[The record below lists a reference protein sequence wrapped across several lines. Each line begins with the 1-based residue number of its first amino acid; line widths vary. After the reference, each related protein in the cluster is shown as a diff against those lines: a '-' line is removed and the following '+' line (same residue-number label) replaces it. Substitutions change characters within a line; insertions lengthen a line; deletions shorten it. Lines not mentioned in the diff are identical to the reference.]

1 MKDIKNYNYEKI
13 IYSLLMCMGLSN
25 IVSAQQ
31 NPSFTLLREKDNK
44 SEYVWVAS
52 HRGDWIYAPE
62 NSTTALEHAIFFG
75 SDLIETDVRLT
86 KDGKIIMMHDAT
98 VDRTTNGKGNIADL
112 TLAEIKEL
120 RLRNNFG
127 GLTDLKVP
135 TLEEYIELAKDKI
148 LLYLDKAGYD
158 LPGHE
163 QGHMVKELLKVL
175 KANNAIEQSV
185 FVLDWPYSK
194 AKEIF
199 GEDLEKVIYVPVI
212 EDKIPNLSAY
222 VDEYIQKLNP
232 VAFQFRMEKLD
243 SETYKQLPKVLKSG
257 SKAFVAATW
266 EKHTANHSDLI
277 SIFERPSKGWGWL
290 LEQGFSVL
298 ETNYPKDLIYYLK
311 SENRR
316 NIK

>member
-1 MKDIKNYNYEKI
+1 
-13 IYSLLMCMGLSN
+13 MCMGLSN

-135 TLEEYIELAKDKI
+135 TLEEYIEWAKDKI

-163 QGHMVKELLKVL
+163 QGYLVKELLKVL

>member
-1 MKDIKNYNYEKI
+1 MKKI
-13 IYSLLMCMGLSN
+13 ICLLLMCMGLSN

-135 TLEEYIELAKDKI
+135 TLEEYIELAKNKI

-163 QGHMVKELLKVL
+163 QGHLVKELLKIL
-175 KANNAIEQSV
+175 RANNAIEQSV

-212 EDKIPNLSAY
+212 EDKIPNLSSY

-243 SETYKQLPKVLKSG
+243 SETYKQLPKVLRSG

>member
-1 MKDIKNYNYEKI
+1 
-13 IYSLLMCMGLSN
+13 MCMGLSN

-127 GLTDLKVP
+127 GLADLKVP

>member
-1 MKDIKNYNYEKI
+1 
-13 IYSLLMCMGLSN
+13 MCMGLSN

-135 TLEEYIELAKDKI
+135 TLGEYIELAKDKI

>member
-1 MKDIKNYNYEKI
+1 
-13 IYSLLMCMGLSN
+13 MCMGLSN

-175 KANNAIEQSV
+175 KANNAIKQSV

>member
-1 MKDIKNYNYEKI
+1 
-13 IYSLLMCMGLSN
+13 MCMGLSN

-44 SEYVWVAS
+44 REYVWVAS

-163 QGHMVKELLKVL
+163 QGHLVKELLKVL

-199 GEDLEKVIYVPVI
+199 GKDLEKVIYVPVI

>member
-1 MKDIKNYNYEKI
+1 
-13 IYSLLMCMGLSN
+13 MCMGLSN

-163 QGHMVKELLKVL
+163 QGHLVKELLKVL

-199 GEDLEKVIYVPVI
+199 GKDLEKVIYVPVI

>member
-1 MKDIKNYNYEKI
+1 MKKF

-311 SENRR
+311 LENRR

>member
-1 MKDIKNYNYEKI
+1 MKKI

-163 QGHMVKELLKVL
+163 QGHLVKELLKVL
-175 KANNAIEQSV
+175 KANDAIEQSV

>member
-1 MKDIKNYNYEKI
+1 
-13 IYSLLMCMGLSN
+13 
-25 IVSAQQ
+25 
-31 NPSFTLLREKDNK
+31 
-44 SEYVWVAS
+44 
-52 HRGDWIYAPE
+52 
-62 NSTTALEHAIFFG
+62 
-75 SDLIETDVRLT
+75 
-86 KDGKIIMMHDAT
+86 MMHDAT

-163 QGHMVKELLKVL
+163 QGHLVKELLKVL

-199 GEDLEKVIYVPVI
+199 GKDLEKVIYVPVI